1 MLPQS
6 PPGLKTLLPSL
17 PDSAFECIISSAQ
30 PPAGPNSSSSI
41 ETCCFHLRS
50 CYWEG
55 ANKVWI
61 LPWARLKSFIPLD
74 EPKTGPRAKHAQDFS
89 VACLQ
94 KTLRNPVSLIPAEA
108 GRPLRKHPLC
118 PVFFTHVDS
127 AEHIIGRGSDQ
138 GSAEGDSNSF
148 NEQ

>member
-1 MLPQS
+1 MPQS
-6 PPGLKTLLPSL
+6 PPGLKTLFPSL

-74 EPKTGPRAKHAQDFS
+74 EPKTGPRLPNTPRTFLLRVYRRHCATQSLSSPQKQDVRSENTLFALFS
-89 VACLQ
+89 SP
-94 KTLRNPVSLIPAEA
+94 TLTLLSI
-108 GRPLRKHPLC
+108 
-118 PVFFTHVDS
+118 
-127 AEHIIGRGSDQ
+127 
-138 GSAEGDSNSF
+138 
-148 NEQ
+148 